1 MRRGTRLQCVAFCRA
16 FMGLAAAPSASA
28 QSIGPVQGSDAMVGT
43 SGIAVPP
50 VQPSEVTN
58 GSRH

>member
-1 MRRGTRLQCVAFCRA
+1 
-16 FMGLAAAPSASA
+16 MGLAAAPSASA